1 VRIDRSLNSAV
12 RECNGFATEASIAA
26 SFTDGERKRFQ
37 GLLRLAAESPF
48 DGERANAFAA
58 ATRLAARHGLT
69 VEEAAA
75 GDDRVPLEQAA
86 AHPHPSSMGET
97 LGGRSWFADYE
108 PPEVGRFMHLTDLAI
123 RLAKMQHEAALAE
136 ARARG
141 LDAAAEAAARRQA
154 DRVRRQSNRRMNPRD
169 HARILLTET
178 SLRLREIVD
187 ITGLDIYQVVVLKLA
202 LRPGSH
208 RGVAQAEAR

>member
-1 VRIDRSLNSAV
+1 LHAGQCDGSA
-12 RECNGFATEASIAA
+12 EAAIP
-26 SFTDGERKRFQ
+26 SFSDAERKRFH

-48 DGERANAFAA
+48 AGERANAFAA

-75 GDDRVPLEQAA
+75 GDDPPPPAQPPHR
-86 AHPHPSSMGET
+86 HPSAMSET
-97 LGGRSWFADYE
+97 MGGRHWFADYD

-123 RLAKMQHEAALAE
+123 HLAKRQRDAALAE

-141 LDAAAEAAARRQA
+141 LDAAAEAAARRRASQA
-154 DRVRRQSNRRMNPRD
+154 QRQTQRRMNPRD

-187 ITGLDIYQVVVLKLA
+187 ITGLDIYQVVGLKLS
-202 LRPGSH
+202 LRPGSRNDH
-208 RGVAQAEAR
+208 AAAPAGR

>member
-1 VRIDRSLNSAV
+1 MRIDRSLNSHAGQ
-12 RECNGFATEASIAA
+12 CDGFAEAAIP
-26 SFTDGERKRFQ
+26 SFSDAERKRFH

-48 DGERANAFAA
+48 AGERANAFAA

-75 GDDRVPLEQAA
+75 GDEPPPPQAT
-86 AHPHPSSMGET
+86 PRQPSAMSEAM
-97 LGGRSWFADYE
+97 GGRHWFADYD

-123 RLAKMQHEAALAE
+123 RLAKRQRDTALAE

-141 LDAAAEAAARRQA
+141 LDAAAEAAARHRASQAQRQT
-154 DRVRRQSNRRMNPRD
+154 QRRMNPRD

-187 ITGLDIYQVVVLKLA
+187 ITGLDIYQVVGLKLS
-202 LRPGSH
+202 LRPGSRNDH
-208 RGVAQAEAR
+208 AAAPAGR

>member
-1 VRIDRSLNSAV
+1 MEAGISTSL
-12 RECNGFATEASIAA
+12 TEP
-26 SFTDGERKRFQ
+26 ERKRFQ

-48 DGERANAFAA
+48 AGERANAFAA

-69 VEEAAA
+69 VEEVAA
-75 GDDRVPLEQAA
+75 GDEATASARHADGR
-86 AHPHPSSMGET
+86 PSAMAESMGR
-97 LGGRSWFADYE
+97 RSWFSDYD

-123 RLAKMQHEAALAE
+123 RLAKLQRETALAE

-141 LDAAAEAAARRQA
+141 LDAAEEAAARRRAEQ
-154 DRVRRQSNRRMNPRD
+154 VQRQSKRRMNPRD

-187 ITGLDIYQVVVLKLA
+187 ITGLDIYQVVGLKLS

-208 RGVAQAEAR
+208 GPDVRVAAAP